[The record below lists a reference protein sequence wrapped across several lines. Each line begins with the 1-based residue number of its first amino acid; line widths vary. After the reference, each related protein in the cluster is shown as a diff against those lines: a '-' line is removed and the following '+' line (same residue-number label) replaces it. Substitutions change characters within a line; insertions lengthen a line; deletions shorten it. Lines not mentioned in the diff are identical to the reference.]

1 MDKKSLS
8 SQPNSYPQKGSPDTK
23 KKTEDELYEEAIDHL
38 AELFYRHAL
47 IRLKERRKNQKKK
60 L

>member
-1 MDKKSLS
+1 MDEKSLS
-8 SQPNSYPQKGSPDTK
+8 SQANSNTHKDCLDTK
-23 KKTEDELYEEAIDHL
+23 KKSEDELYEEAINRL